1 MPSQKIKMVLRAFR
15 SHFET
20 QQENIPMALRQES
33 PDIVYT
39 ALLEDDSGPGAGP
52 MPPMD
57 FDASMMDMGSLG
69 GEDPQGMVQ
78 QLLAAS
84 QPDQSDPMGAAQAAA
99 AAPPLPG
106 AAPGPGA
113 GPGAG
118 QGGPGAELAGLLS
131 GMT

>member
-39 ALLEDDSGPGAGP
+39 ALLEDDNAPGAGP

-57 FDASMMDMGSLG
+57 FDMSMMDMNSLG
-69 GEDPQGMVQ
+69 GADPQGMVR
-78 QLLAAS
+78 QLLGAS
-84 QPDQSDPMGAAQAAA
+84 QPADDDPMAAAQAAA
-99 AAPPLPG
+99 TAPPMPG
-106 AAPGPGA
+106 AAPGAPPGPA
-113 GPGAG
+113 AP
-118 QGGPGAELAGLLS
+118 QGGPGAELASILS
-131 GMT
+131 GMS